1 MKQTLHAAPNGQRPL
16 GLPAIL
22 ERIISM
28 NRNDRHVCSRPSK
41 EANVAKKPWPALL
54 PRRLVSIASQA
65 LANAGLIENKPY
77 SKMGSQPSS
86 FHNPSQENQ
95 MRLRNAITAFGLL
108 LTVGLASCS
117 TTSSSDSPETA
128 KVETSQI
135 FSDSYGKVTD
145 SGYALPAI
153 PIDRVDKKFHRQIVS
168 YQTNERRGTIIVDTR
183 SRFLYYILGSGKAV
197 RYGIGVGKQ
206 GFSWKGEAYV
216 AWKQEWPTWHPPAE
230 MAERKPEVAK
240 YVEKGQ
246 EPGIRNP
253 LGARAMY
260 LFDDKG
266 RDTMFRLHGTPE
278 WSSIGTA
285 ASSGC
290 IRLMN
295 QDVIDL
301 YSRVRPGKSARV
313 IVL

>member
-1 MKQTLHAAPNGQRPL
+1 
-16 GLPAIL
+16 
-22 ERIISM
+22 
-28 NRNDRHVCSRPSK
+28 
-41 EANVAKKPWPALL
+41 
-54 PRRLVSIASQA
+54 
-65 LANAGLIENKPY
+65 
-77 SKMGSQPSS
+77 
-86 FHNPSQENQ
+86 
-95 MRLRNAITAFGLL
+95 MRLRTAITAFGLL
-108 LTVGLASCS
+108 LSLGLASCS
-117 TTSSSDSPETA
+117 TSSTSDNASI
-128 KVETSQI
+128 ETSEI
-135 FSDSYGKVTD
+135 FTDSYGKVTD
-145 SGYALPAI
+145 AGYSLPAI
-153 PIDRVDKKFHRQIVS
+153 PIKRVDKKFHRQIVA
-168 YQTNERRGTIIVDTR
+168 YNTAEKRGTVIVDTR
-183 SRFLYYILGSGKAV
+183 SRFLYYILGNGKAV

-206 GFSWKGEAYV
+206 GFAWKGHAYV

-246 EPGIRNP
+246 EPGLRNP

-290 IRLMN
+290 IRLIN

-301 YSRVRPGKSARV
+301 YSRVRPGKSTKV
-313 IVL
+313 VVL